1 MNYLDFK
8 SQQNQI
14 DQKLLIVKDFL
25 HGSVFIGQ
33 EMKTNSGQPNVKE
46 ITKLVESNA
55 KHAIDQ
61 ILMAKN
67 EIILALS
74 RKDNS

>member
-8 SQQNQI
+8 RQEKQI
-14 DQKLLIVKDFL
+14 DQKLAIVKDFL
-25 HGSVFIGQ
+25 HSAVFIGQ

-46 ITKLVESNA
+46 ITKLVEKNA
-55 KHAIDQ
+55 NYAVEQ
-61 ILMAKN
+61 IMMAKN

-74 RKDNS
+74 NK